1 MGLFN
6 YPKRKLRKLAKNGDY
21 KEAIE
26 FGKSIEKKF
35 DQDPDFL
42 FIMGSIFY
50 ILEDAKTSLSY
61 FERVLSI
68 NPNDIETLLLK
79 SNIQIF
85 LQNKEL
91 ATQCLNKIIELDPE
105 HQEAKLLLEKISHN
119 H

>member
-6 YPKRKLRKLAKNGDY
+6 YPKRKLRKLAKDGDY

-26 FGKSIEKKF
+26 FGKSIEEKYSN
-35 DQDPDFL
+35 DPDFL

-61 FERVLSI
+61 FDRVLSI
-68 NPNDIETLLLK
+68 NPNDTETLLLK

-85 LQNKEL
+85 LKNNDL
-91 ATQCLNKIIELDPE
+91 ASQCLNKILEIDPE
-105 HQEAKLLLEKISHN
+105 HQEAKLLLKKISDD
-119 H
+119 